1 MSQND
6 KTWSPQQEAIFEW
19 FTSGAGNLVV
29 RARAGTGKSTVI
41 LEGINRAPEQKILLC
56 AFNKRIADEL
66 VKKLRNPRAEAKTLH
81 GVGFGCIKQYWNR
94 VNVDNDRGE
103 RLVREAMGPLSDSAP
118 FEAVR
123 LAANLAS
130 KGKEIEPLTAT
141 EESLV
146 DLAIQFDLIP
156 DDNIIAQWPVQAIA
170 KVASAAMKLSAV
182 TNDGTIDF
190 SDMLYLPLVNGWAH
204 GKYDM
209 VVVDECFPGDTP
221 ILLADKTTLPI
232 SKIVDEKLNVKILSF
247 DEKTGTQVVKRVT
260 GVKKVLLQKKT
271 YRITIRQVG
280 FISDGSRMSA
290 SQERV
295 RFGTRHLVCT
305 EDHKIFVRGE
315 WKAVKDIKAG
325 EFVQLESSA
334 PRSKPYN
341 HRYKHGL
348 EGKQKLRDCIT
359 PRASGLGN
367 SKNSN
372 FKVRGGNGKGLTIPQ
387 KILLEALGPA
397 WQAEFVVP
405 TGGRIIGER
414 PTCYKIDIAHPG
426 CKIAIE
432 VDGQSHRGVRKEA
445 DERKQ
450 AFLESKGWKVYRFK
464 NQDAFKNAEEIAAS
478 MPRNCPIDAEVLS
491 VVEYPIKDYYV
502 YDLQIEDTHCYYAHG
517 ILVHNC
523 QDMNQ
528 AQILLAQRVCRK
540 SGRIV
545 VVGDDRQA
553 IYGFRGADSGSLDR
567 LKKELEA
574 SELGLTITYRCPK
587 SIVAEAQEYVPDYEA
602 APTAPEGIVSNMNRE
617 KMLQAALPGDFILSR
632 KNAPLAGVCLA
643 LMREGR
649 KAKIE
654 GRDIGKGLTSLV
666 RKLKGKSLSDLFK
679 KLETWRGKEIDR
691 AQSLSK
697 KSATETRMA
706 YVNDQ
711 AETIVALSEGV
722 SSVNELEKRIES
734 LFTDN
739 NIGNSIVCSTVHKS
753 KGLESDRVFV
763 LDNTF
768 TMSGP
773 EEDNIMYVCVTRA
786 KKELVYVHESE

>member
-1 MSQND
+1 MVDLSLGRKWTLSLIKISPALMPEMMLSTGTNNMSQND

-19 FTSGAGNLVV
+19 FTSGTGNLVV
-29 RARAGTGKSTVI
+29 RARAGTGKTTTI
-41 LEGINRAPEQKILLC
+41 LEGIGHAPEAKILLC

-103 RLVREAMGPLSDSAP
+103 RLVREAMGPMSDSAP

-156 DDNIIAQWPVQAIA
+156 DDNIIAQWPLQAIA
-170 KVASAAMKLSAV
+170 KVALAAMKLSAT

-190 SDMLYLPLVNGWAH
+190 SDMLFLPLVNGWAH
-204 GKYDM
+204 GKYDL
-209 VVVDECFPGDTP
+209 VVVDE
-221 ILLADKTTLPI
+221 
-232 SKIVDEKLNVKILSF
+232 
-247 DEKTGTQVVKRVT
+247 
-260 GVKKVLLQKKT
+260 
-271 YRITIRQVG
+271 
-280 FISDGSRMSA
+280 
-290 SQERV
+290 
-295 RFGTRHLVCT
+295 
-305 EDHKIFVRGE
+305 
-315 WKAVKDIKAG
+315 
-325 EFVQLESSA
+325 
-334 PRSKPYN
+334 
-341 HRYKHGL
+341 
-348 EGKQKLRDCIT
+348 
-359 PRASGLGN
+359 
-367 SKNSN
+367 
-372 FKVRGGNGKGLTIPQ
+372 
-387 KILLEALGPA
+387 
-397 WQAEFVVP
+397 
-405 TGGRIIGER
+405 
-414 PTCYKIDIAHPG
+414 
-426 CKIAIE
+426 
-432 VDGQSHRGVRKEA
+432 
-445 DERKQ
+445 
-450 AFLESKGWKVYRFK
+450 
-464 NQDAFKNAEEIAAS
+464 
-478 MPRNCPIDAEVLS
+478 
-491 VVEYPIKDYYV
+491 
-502 YDLQIEDTHCYYAHG
+502 
-517 ILVHNC
+517 C

-587 SIVAEAQEYVPDYEA
+587 SIVQEAQEYVPDYEA

-722 SSVNELEKRIES
+722 SSVGELEKRIEN
-734 LFTDN
+734 LFIDN
-739 NIGNSIVCSTVHKS
+739 NVGNSIVCSTVHKS